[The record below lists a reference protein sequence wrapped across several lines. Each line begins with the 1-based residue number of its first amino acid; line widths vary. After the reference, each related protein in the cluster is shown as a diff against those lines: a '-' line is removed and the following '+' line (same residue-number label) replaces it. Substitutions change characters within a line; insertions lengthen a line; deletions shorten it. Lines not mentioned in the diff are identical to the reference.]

1 MPLES
6 VFSFYPRYVWEL
18 MYKLGRFAKLY
29 WKFYRIQQRVESN
42 PLKSQYTDIAI
53 RPEQSEDFDELEMFT
68 VDESSQRAVARA
80 RRRMVQQA

>member
-18 MYKLGRFAKLY
+18 MYKLGRFAKPY
-29 WKFYRIQQRVESN
+29 WKYYRIQQRVESN

-53 RPEQSEDFDELEMFT
+53 RPEQSEDFDEL
-68 VDESSQRAVARA
+68 V
-80 RRRMVQQA
+80 